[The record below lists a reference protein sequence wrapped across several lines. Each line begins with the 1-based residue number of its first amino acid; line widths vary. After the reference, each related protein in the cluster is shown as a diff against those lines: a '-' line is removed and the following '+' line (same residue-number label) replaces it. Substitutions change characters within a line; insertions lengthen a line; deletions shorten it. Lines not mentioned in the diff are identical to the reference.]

1 MERNTSSMADR
12 DIGITIVPFF
22 GKEEINLLVKKRDIQ
37 QKRVIK
43 IQKALFKVSSG
54 NVLYFVQTYCRK
66 ATEE

>member
-1 MERNTSSMADR
+1 MADR

>member
-1 MERNTSSMADR
+1 MVT
-12 DIGITIVPFF
+12 FF

-37 QKRVIK
+37 QKRGYENTK
-43 IQKALFKVSSG
+43 RALFKVSSG

>member
-1 MERNTSSMADR
+1 MADR
-12 DIGITIVPFF
+12 DIGITMVTFF
-22 GKEEINLLVKKRDIQ
+22 GKEEINLLVKKEIDS
-37 QKRVIK
+37 KRGVMK